1 LPSGRDGLQP
11 WKMLVGLH
19 GGQAWMG
26 VGCCGGDALAALCQ
40 GRFNQWVGAARG
52 RQPRQC
58 GVAPRNEL
66 VGVLAEEGPRP
77 WLG

>member
-1 LPSGRDGLQP
+1 
-11 WKMLVGLH
+11 
-19 GGQAWMG
+19 MG

-40 GRFNQWVGAARG
+40 GWFNQWVGAARG

-66 VGVLAEEGPRP
+66 VGVLAEEGPQP